1 MGLSGQQ
8 LESESALD
16 PSPLLCS
23 QLPTLAGPSR
33 GRVVGR
39 HWIQGFRVAGTLGGH
54 WSSTGRLWVRSE
66 NAEEPHRCSDK
77 KLSEVSRPNHRYKA
91 LSKGS

>member
-1 MGLSGQQ
+1 MGLSAQQ

-16 PSPLLCS
+16 PSPILCS
-23 QLPTLAGPSR
+23 QRPTLAGPSR
-33 GRVVGR
+33 RGVVGR
-39 HWIQGFRVAGTLGGH
+39 HWIQGFGAAGTPGGPR
-54 WSSTGRLWVRSE
+54 SSTGRLWLRSE

-77 KLSEVSRPNHRYKA
+77 QLSEVSRPNHRYQA